1 MVRVPT
7 DISEGGISDYKSD
20 YVVREIEIPPVKTRG
35 KSTSW
40 RLGGSISLYLSNL
53 YLPFSVKFKQKFKQ
67 NLDIFLGVSHLT

>member
-40 RLGGSISLYLSNL
+40 RLGVITCLVKTGVVGVLFVFSDYKSDYSN
-53 YLPFSVKFKQKFKQ
+53 PF
-67 NLDIFLGVSHLT
+67 

>member
-20 YVVREIEIPPVKTRG
+20 YVDEEIEIPPVKTRG

-40 RLGGSISLYLSNL
+40 RLGVTTTPDNTWVVGVPFVFSDYKSDYLGS
-53 YLPFSVKFKQKFKQ
+53 
-67 NLDIFLGVSHLT
+67 D